1 VLAFPRD
8 VSPVAVRSGA
18 VWLGSPGYG
27 LVSLGMTWCGVARAD
42 NSTELLRRLPAVL
55 TRNSRGLAW
64 LGEVWRGMV
73 RLGEARCGGV
83 WHGGAGLGLAR
94 ADHFSTEGL
103 LRRPFPLPAS
113 GVPVLHTGIQ
123 VVGLPVAAA
132 DLSSGRQ
139 IGQAILATGCTFQPF
154 RDRP

>member
-8 VSPVAVRSGA
+8 VSPVAVLRSSRGP

-113 GVPVLHTGIQ
+113 RVPVLHTDARPLAWRVI
-123 VVGLPVAAA
+123 AT
-132 DLSSGRQ
+132 DLSAACWVGR
-139 IGQAILATGCTFQPF
+139 GFLDRGATF
-154 RDRP
+154 